1 MIKASLLLMLGLTI
15 LVAMTLR
22 WRERHYPPAPP
33 PQPTARPRRARRP
46 SLLRE
51 GKRTLD
57 RWVTAAAI
65 AACLT
70 IVLMGGL
77 HYLKLWQN

>member
-1 MIKASLLLMLGLTI
+1 MIKASLLLMLGLTV

-22 WRERHYPPAPP
+22 WRERHHPPAPP

>member
-1 MIKASLLLMLGLTI
+1 MIKASLLLMLGLTV

-22 WRERHYPPAPP
+22 WRERLHPPAPP
-33 PQPTARPRRARRP
+33 QPAARTRRPRRP